1 MVLLG
6 SLPISQIALGLASL
20 AIIVLGTEAVIL
32 AAGALLA
39 IPNFSS
45 FLDTGIDT
53 LIRIF
58 NGLGQI
64 GTQLAVASA
73 GIALLGLIPIAT
85 IGLGL
90 ANLAAVIIGLEVVL
104 VAVGGLAQIPRT
116 YLVS

>member
-1 MVLLG
+1 MLG

-20 AIIVLGTEAVIL
+20 SIIILGTEAVII

-39 IPNFSS
+39 IPNFSN

-73 GIALLGLIPIAT
+73 GIALLGAIPIAA
-85 IGLGL
+85 IGTGL
-90 ANLAAVIIGLEVVL
+90 LNLAAVIVGLEVVL
-104 VAVGGLAQIPRT
+104 VAVGGLSQIPRT
-116 YLVS
+116 NLAS